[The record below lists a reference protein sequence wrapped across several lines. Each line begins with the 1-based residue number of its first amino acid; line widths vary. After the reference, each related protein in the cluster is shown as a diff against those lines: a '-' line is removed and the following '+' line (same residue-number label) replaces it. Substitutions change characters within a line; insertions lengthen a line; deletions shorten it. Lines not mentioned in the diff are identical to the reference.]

1 VRRTWWWVRFGKDGQ
16 GWDAFVHGGR
26 RVKAVRR
33 TAVRMNSV
41 SPGWKLVFAKRMSGF
56 REITGFRFDVEYMK
70 LRTGLSEARPMERQ
84 P

>member
-1 VRRTWWWVRFGKDGQ
+1 
-16 GWDAFVHGGR
+16 
-26 RVKAVRR
+26 
-33 TAVRMNSV
+33 MNSV

-56 REITGFRFDVEYMK
+56 REITGGARVELTSPTGFRFDVEYMK